1 MVGSVISRLTR
12 LLAVAL
18 TLSLAACSDDEPDNE
33 GRIKVDC
40 SETSA
45 ATVENFA
52 RAPIPKGATSL
63 EVFCSGFTDTLV
75 RARIVMPRRDLRR
88 FLRDAGFS
96 APPRRG
102 VRPFT
107 ERADDPPTW
116 QIKRIEHVLG
126 HEEDCLAVKTKAC
139 ASGLA
144 GRKIV
149 VDLDTPNRAIVYLQA
164 FTS

>member
-1 MVGSVISRLTR
+1 MRRGAGLAALAV
-12 LLAVAL
+12 LLA
-18 TLSLAACSDDEPDNE
+18 LAGCSNEPDNE
-33 GRIKVDC
+33 GRIRVDC

-45 ATVENFA
+45 DTVEDFA
-52 RAPIPKGATSL
+52 RAPLPDSATSL
-63 EVFCSGFTDTLV
+63 DVFCTGFTDTLV
-75 RARIVMPRRDLRR
+75 RARVVMPRKDLNR

-107 ERADDPPTW
+107 ERENDPPTW
-116 QIKRIEHVLG
+116 QIKRIDHVLG
-126 HEEDCLAVKTKAC
+126 HEEDCLAVKTPAC

-144 GRKIV
+144 GRKVI
-149 VDLDTPNRAIVYLQA
+149 VDLDTPHQAIVYLQA